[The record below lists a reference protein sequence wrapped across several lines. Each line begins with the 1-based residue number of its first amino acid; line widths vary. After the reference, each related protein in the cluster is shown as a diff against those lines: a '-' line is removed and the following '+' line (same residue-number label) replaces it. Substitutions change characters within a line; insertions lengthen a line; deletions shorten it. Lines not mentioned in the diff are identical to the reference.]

1 MRSPPVSFA
10 GAVLILGTVPV
21 PQLPATLLT
30 IPQRDGIRSGSS
42 PSSASLTA
50 DGRYVA
56 FTSYER
62 LVAEDSDDR
71 ADIYVLDRTAGT
83 VSLESAT
90 VEERAIESDCAHPRI
105 SGNGRYLLFET
116 TLARDDGNR
125 IGPDVMLR
133 DRTIAVTRRL
143 SRSVSGGPTD
153 GWSGAAVIAAEGNAV
168 AFTSTATNLV
178 REHDR
183 NGSQADVYLAHL
195 GTETVRRV
203 SLDSQGV
210 QPSSGSS
217 VAPTLSADGRYLAL
231 ASTAELARPA
241 VLRRSRPPG
250 VQRLS
255 SQVYIR
261 DLQNDVTTRIA
272 PSGSDPNGA
281 SMSPVISAD
290 GRWVAFVSD
299 ATNLVSG
306 DRNRSSD
313 VFLYERTTGA
323 ITLVSRGVSG
333 RPASGASVNPAL
345 SADGRFVAF
354 QSDASDL
361 TCGARCPTGVED
373 INLLPDVFV
382 LDRQA
387 GTIMRI
393 STSAA
398 GGWMEESAAPAL
410 DALGG
415 TVAFASKHPIDDEDV
430 ANDFDLF
437 LRVPAPVR

>member
-1 MRSPPVSFA
+1 MRSPPVSIA
-10 GAVLILGTVPV
+10 GVILILGAAPV
-21 PQLPATLLT
+21 PQLPATLLA
-30 IPQRDGIRSGSS
+30 IPQRDALRSGSA

-50 DGRYVA
+50 DGRYIA

-62 LVAEDSDDR
+62 LVAEDSDER

-83 VSLESAT
+83 ITLESLA
-90 VEERAIESDCAHPRI
+90 VEEQSIESDCSHPRI
-105 SGNGRYLLFET
+105 SSDGRYLLFET
-116 TLARDDGNR
+116 TLARDDGQR
-125 IGPDVMLR
+125 IGPDVLIR
-133 DRTIAVTRRL
+133 DRASGITRRV
-143 SRSVSGGPTD
+143 SRSLSGGLTD
-153 GWSGAAVIAAEGNAV
+153 GWSGSAVIAAGGNAV

-195 GTETVRRV
+195 GTGTLRRV
-203 SLDSQGV
+203 SLDNQGV
-210 QPSSGSS
+210 QPSIGSS
-217 VAPTLSADGRYLAL
+217 VSPSLSADGRYLAL

-241 VLRRSRPPG
+241 ALRRSRPTG
-250 VQRLS
+250 MHRLPS
-255 SQVYIR
+255 HVYVR
-261 DLQNDVTTRIA
+261 DLHLDVTARVA
-272 PSGSDPNGA
+272 PAGSDPNGS
-281 SMSPVISAD
+281 SMTPVISAD
-290 GRWVAFVSD
+290 GGWVAFVSE

-306 DRNRSSD
+306 DRNRSPD
-313 VFLYERTTGA
+313 VFLYERATGA
-323 ITLVSRGVSG
+323 ITLVSRSVTG
-333 RPASGASVNPAL
+333 RPANGASVNPAL

-361 TCGARCPTGVED
+361 TCAARCLADVED

-382 LDRQA
+382 LDRQI
-387 GTIMRI
+387 GTITRI
-393 STSAA
+393 STSAT

-437 LRVPAPVR
+437 LRVPASVR